1 MGISL
6 GFFLFRVLYF
16 LDRKHNQGRVFPGAT
31 WVRNAALDWIEDMAK
46 HLPLPRTQTGTEES
60 LPGDLTQAAGFQ
72 SGSPPPATGQGSGC
86 TQGDGEGRHPG
97 RGLP

>member
-1 MGISL
+1 M
-6 GFFLFRVLYF
+6 
-16 LDRKHNQGRVFPGAT
+16 FPGAT

-72 SGSPPPATGQGSGC
+72 SGSPPPPP
-86 TQGDGEGRHPG
+86 PG
-97 RGLP
+97 RAVGAHKEMVKDGTQDVGSPNCSRA